1 MQQSSQQSTL
11 IPIAEEEDTY
21 QEARSTAAIEE
32 NNTGSKQILSE

>member
-21 QEARSTAAIEE
+21 QGAGSTAAIEE
-32 NNTGSKQILSE
+32 DAGSKQILSD

>member
-32 NNTGSKQILSE
+32 NDAESKQISSD